1 MENTEQPKKKK
12 APLIIFGIIG
22 TILAIMGIKSAYFA
36 MTHETTD
43 NAQVESV
50 AVPIVSRLSGYID
63 SFTLLD
69 YQSVTAG
76 STLVKIDNSEYIL
89 AVEQSKADVLS
100 AKADLANAEAL
111 LNNNSANNQL
121 ANSNIELQNV
131 RIQKAVIDLNRDK
144 QLYKEGSITLKQLEN
159 SQSNYDAAIKQKKTN
174 TDQLAL
180 SVSQMNNIKA
190 QIEKS
195 KAAIAAKEAALRNA
209 ELRLSYTTIKSPIN
223 GKVGK
228 TNLQVGQFVQPGQPL
243 FTIIN
248 NDEYWIT
255 ANFKETQIAKLSE
268 GMEVDIKIDGYP
280 DLVVK
285 GKIAN
290 LSDATGARF
299 TLLPP
304 DNATGN
310 FVKVTQRVPVKIAI
324 QNVADVKKYLKA
336 GLSVSVEVKTK

>member
-1 MENTEQPKKKK
+1 MENTTQPKKKRT
-12 APLIIFGIIG
+12 PLIVFGIIG
-22 TILAIMGIKSAYFA
+22 AILVTLGIKSAYFA
-36 MTHETTD
+36 FTHEITD

-63 SFTLLD
+63 SFSIRD
-69 YQSVTAG
+69 FQAVQAG
-76 STLVKIDNSEYIL
+76 TTLVKIDNSEYVL
-89 AVEQSKADVLS
+89 AVEQAKADLLS

-111 LNNNSANNQL
+111 LTNNGANNQV
-121 ANSNIELQNV
+121 AKSNIELQNV
-131 RIQKAVIDLNRDK
+131 RIEKALLDLNRDK

-159 SQSNYDAAIKQKKTN
+159 SQSNYDAALKQKKAN
-174 TDQLAL
+174 NDQLAL
-180 SVSQMNNIKA
+180 SESQVNNCRA

-195 KAAIAAKEAALRNA
+195 KASIKAKEASVKNA
-209 ELRLSYTTIKSPIN
+209 ELKLSYTTIQAPIN

-243 FTIIN
+243 FTIVN
-248 NDEYWIT
+248 NDEYWVT

-268 GMEVDIKIDGYP
+268 GMDVNIKIDGYP
-280 DLVVK
+280 DLIVK
-285 GKIAN
+285 GKIDN

-324 QNVADVKKYLKA
+324 QNASEVKKYLKA
-336 GLSVSVEVKTK
+336 GLSVTVEVKTK